1 MIGTITPLVEE
12 VQQKR
17 QRTGAA
23 EVALMYVLSS
33 LVGGAALAAAARGL
47 RLGAFALLPQ
57 DVGGRDL
64 VVPIVIAVSAC
75 YGVGVI
81 ASTRLP
87 RLMWQRQVPL
97 IWRSRFGPLRASV
110 AYSAVLGAGIFT
122 RINSPA
128 VYLVPIA
135 ALLAPSWPLALAP
148 ALLYAFARASIVAAA
163 SIAFSEKYYR
173 DWDGLMAW
181 ISYQRRIWTA
191 VQAIVLASATA
202 AALAMAISQIGG

>member
-1 MIGTITPLVEE
+1 

-23 EVALMYVLSS
+23 EVALMYVVSS
-33 LVGGAALAAAARGL
+33 LVGAAALAVVARAI

-57 DVGGRDL
+57 SVGGRNL
-64 VVPIVIAVSAC
+64 VVPLVIAVSAC
-75 YGVGVI
+75 YAVAAI
-81 ASTRLP
+81 ASYRLP
-87 RLMWQRQVPL
+87 HLMWNRQVPL
-97 IWRSRFGPLRASV
+97 VWRDRFGPLRASV

-128 VYLVPIA
+128 VYLVPVA
-135 ALLAPSWPLALAP
+135 ALLAPSWPLALVP
-148 ALLYAFARASIVAAA
+148 ALLYAFARASIVAVA
-163 SIAFSEKYYR
+163 SIAFSENYYR
-173 DWDGLMAW
+173 DWGGLMAW